1 MSQSR
6 SLRTW
11 SGRVLRVN
19 DIVELRPLVPAD
31 AEAHCAGE
39 DELTVRWLT
48 GDYGTVEQ
56 TIEHFDQL
64 TANAAAGVGKRGFG
78 VWVGGRLGGY
88 VDFDPDLDVDF
99 DPDLDDGIE
108 ADDVNISYCV
118 HPWARGRGV
127 AAESVGLVCAVLRSD
142 GIGARAAI
150 RADPE
155 NTASH
160 RVAEKAG
167 FSYVRDF
174 VSATDTHADG
184 RPATLSLFLL
194 DLNP

>member
-1 MSQSR
+1 MRQ
-6 SLRTW
+6 
-11 SGRVLRVN
+11 VN

-48 GDYGTVEQ
+48 GGYGTVEQ

-64 TANAAAGVGKRGFG
+64 AANAAAGVGKRGFG

-88 VDFDPDLDVDF
+88 VDFDPDLD
-99 DPDLDDGIE
+99 DGIE
-108 ADDVNISYCV
+108 VDDVNVSYAV

-150 RADPE
+150 RADPD
-155 NTASH
+155 NLASL

-174 VSATDTHADG
+174 VSGTDRHPDG
-184 RPATLSLFLL
+184 TPAMLSLFVL